1 MKVLFSHYLKG
12 ELDTLD
18 EALRDAIDEFIFC
31 VTNRG
36 IKHLKG
42 RNKSSAPPNP
52 HTKKEYKHAKFAQ
65 KYCLHHYHL
74 GVPCY
79 VEQASGDLT
88 SEYIL
93 HYCHYDGV
101 IVLVDIST
109 HPPFDL
115 PSVDKLTYE

>member
-1 MKVLFSHYLKG
+1 MNTRLSHWLRDNLENFDESIQIAVFSFMAYVETNGLKG
-12 ELDTLD
+12 
-18 EALRDAIDEFIFC
+18 
-31 VTNRG
+31 
-36 IKHLKG
+36 LKG

-52 HTKKEYKHAKFAQ
+52 HTKKEHKHAKFAQ
-65 KYCLHHYHL
+65 KYCLWHYHL

-79 VEQASGDLT
+79 VEQASGDFT

-93 HYCHYDGV
+93 HYCYYDDV
-101 IVLVDIST
+101 IVLVDVST